1 MIQISY
7 LIIFF
12 ILKIFFVK
20 CINSFNLNL
29 EKAHKFSTL
38 FSVIFFVIVNFY
50 YLKMNLD
57 EVILIILNIFVFSYV
72 FITFPGGYA
81 SSVRLKILSKL
92 INKNRSKKYFK
103 SKFSDRY
110 LFQDRFSSL
119 QRYDL
124 IFKKNK
130 KYYLRSKQ
138 IYFFIKFINLNKLI
152 FKKIKK

>member
-1 MIQISY
+1 
-7 LIIFF
+7 
-12 ILKIFFVK
+12 
-20 CINSFNLNL
+20 
-29 EKAHKFSTL
+29 
-38 FSVIFFVIVNFY
+38 
-50 YLKMNLD
+50 MNLD

-110 LFQDRFSSL
+110 LFQDRFSRL

>member
-7 LIIFF
+7 LVIFF

-110 LFQDRFSSL
+110 LFQDRFSRL

>member
-1 MIQISY
+1 SY
-7 LIIFF
+7 LVIFF

-110 LFQDRFSSL
+110 LFQDRFSRL

>member
-7 LIIFF
+7 LVIFF

-92 INKNRSKKYFK
+92 TNKNRSKKYFK

-110 LFQDRFSSL
+110 LFQDRFSRL